1 MAIQSRWPAVAIA
14 RTLVGTTTM
23 ASELHYRSNLRD
35 VEFNL
40 FEFLEIQK
48 DVLGRGP
55 YADMD
60 EATARE
66 TLRAYEV
73 FCRNELAKSYAS
85 SDREGLKFDAETGA
99 VTLPEALT
107 AAYHKWYEQGW
118 NLLGIP
124 SDMGGT
130 GAPPSVTW
138 AAFEFGAGANANLQF
153 YLFGAFLS
161 RVIHELGTPS
171 QKARYLPQ
179 MLEKRWGGSMV
190 LTEPDA
196 GSDVGAGRAKARHVR
211 GDVWEIEGVKRFI
224 TNGDFDSAENIV
236 HLVLARPEGAGPG
249 TKGLS
254 MFIVPKFWVNEDGS
268 LGERNG
274 AYCTNVEKKMG
285 IKASATCEMTFGEK
299 HPARGLLVGEVH
311 DGIRQMFRVIEH
323 ARMSVGIKS
332 MATLSTAYLNAL
344 AYTKDRV
351 QGGDLS
357 RVMEKTSPRVR
368 IIQHPDV
375 RRMLLLQKS
384 FSEGMRALISFTGN
398 IQDKI
403 ELEGGHNS
411 ASAKTLERV
420 NDLLLPLVKGYSS
433 EKSYELLSVSLQCFG
448 GSGYTQDYPIEQYV
462 RDQKIDTLY
471 EGTTHIQALDL
482 LFRKIARDNGA
493 TLNVVVEQIQKTIES
508 NEGGDALAAE
518 RASLAKALGNVQAM
532 LGALLGKMGESLYH
546 VGLHGNRV
554 LAAVSETVI
563 GWLLVRHAAVALS
576 KRESAHED
584 DKHFYDGKVA
594 SARFFCSEVLP
605 MLASSRKIIEQ
616 STLDAMELDERAFG

>member
-1 MAIQSRWPAVAIA
+1 
-14 RTLVGTTTM
+14 M

-85 SDREGLKFDAETGA
+85 SDREGLKFDPATGS
-99 VTLPEALT
+99 VTLPESLT
-107 AAYHKWYEQGW
+107 AAYHQWYDQGW

-124 SDMGGT
+124 SNMGGT
-130 GAPPSVTW
+130 GAPPSVAW

-161 RVIHELGTPS
+161 RVISELGTPS
-171 QKARYLPQ
+171 QKARFLPH
-179 MLEKRWGGSMV
+179 MLEKRWGGTMV

-196 GSDVGAGRAKARHVR
+196 GSDVGAGRTKAKHVG

-224 TNGDFDSAENIV
+224 TNGDFDSVENIV

-274 AYCTNVEKKMG
+274 VYCTNLEKKMG

-299 HPARGLLVGEVH
+299 HPARGLLIGEVH

-344 AYTKDRV
+344 AYAKDRV
-351 QGGDLS
+351 QGGDLLQ
-357 RVMEKTSPRVR
+357 VMEKTSPRVR

-384 FSEGMRALISFTGN
+384 FAEAMRALISFTGN
-398 IQDKI
+398 IQDKV
-403 ELEGGHNS
+403 ELEGGHHS
-411 ASAKTLERV
+411 ASAKTLERL
-420 NDLLLPLVKGYSS
+420 NDLLLPMVKGYCS
-433 EKSYELLSVSLQCFG
+433 EKCYELLSVSLQCFG
-448 GSGYTQDYPIEQYV
+448 GSGYTMDYPIEQYV

-493 TLNVVVEQIQKTIES
+493 TLNVLVEQIQKTLS
-508 NEGGDALAAE
+508 TNEGGDALANE

-554 LAAVSETVI
+554 LAALSETVL
-563 GWLLVRHAAVALS
+563 GWLLVRHAAVALD
-576 KRESAHED
+576 KRANAHED
-584 DKHFYDGKVA
+584 DKLFYEGKIA

-605 MLASSRKIIEQ
+605 ILASSRKIVEG
-616 STLDAMELDERAFG
+616 STLDAMKLDERAFG

>member
-1 MAIQSRWPAVAIA
+1 
-14 RTLVGTTTM
+14 M

-40 FEFLEIQK
+40 FEFLRIQD
-48 DVLGRGP
+48 DVLGQGVF
-55 YADMD
+55 ADFD

-66 TLRAYEV
+66 TLRAYEL
-73 FCRNELAKSYAS
+73 FCRNELAKSFAS
-85 SDREGLKFDAETGA
+85 ADREGLKFDVETGS
-99 VTLPEALT
+99 VTLPKGLT
-107 AAYHKWYEQGW
+107 EAYHQWYEQGW
-118 NLLGIP
+118 QTLALP
-124 SDMGGT
+124 ARMGGT
-130 GAPPSVTW
+130 GAPPSVNW
-138 AAFEFGAGANANLQF
+138 AAFEFGAGANASLIY
-153 YLFGAFLS
+153 YLLGATLC
-161 RVIHELGTPS
+161 RVIDELATES

-179 MLEKRWGGSMV
+179 MMDKRWGGTMV

-196 GSDVGAGRAKARHVR
+196 GSDVGAGRTKAKHVG

-274 AYCTNVEKKMG
+274 VYCTNVEKKMG

-299 HPARGLLVGEVH
+299 HPAKGLLVGDVH

-332 MATLSTAYLNAL
+332 MATLSSAYFASL
-344 AYTKDRV
+344 AYAKDRV
-351 QGGDLS
+351 QGGDLTKI
-357 RVMEKTSPRVR
+357 MEKTSPRVR
-368 IIQHPDV
+368 IIDHPDV

-384 FSEGMRALISFTGN
+384 FAEGMRALTTFTGA
-398 IQDKI
+398 IQDKV
-403 ELEGGHNS
+403 ELAGGRHTKEG
-411 ASAKTLERV
+411 AAIDRL
-420 NDLLLPLVKGYSS
+420 NDLLLPMVKGYCSD
-433 EKSYELLSVSLQCFG
+433 KTYELLAVSLQVFG
-448 GSGYTQDYPIEQYV
+448 GSGYTQDYPIEQYI

-493 TLNVVVEQIQKTIES
+493 TLNTLVEQITKTIES

-518 RASLAKALGNVQAM
+518 RASLAKALGNTQAM
-532 LGALLGKMGESLYH
+532 LGAMLGKMGESLYH
-546 VGLHGNRV
+546 VGLHGNRI
-554 LAAVSETVI
+554 LYAISETVI
-563 GWLLVRHAAVALS
+563 GWLLVRHAALALS
-576 KRESAHED
+576 KREGAHED
-584 DKHFYDGKVA
+584 DQHFYDGKVA
-594 SARFFCSEVLP
+594 SARFYCAEVLP
-605 MLASSRKIIEQ
+605 VLASSRKIVEA
-616 STLDAMELDERAFG
+616 STLDTMKLDERAFG

>member
-1 MAIQSRWPAVAIA
+1 
-14 RTLVGTTTM
+14 M

-55 YADMD
+55 FADMD

-66 TLRAYEV
+66 TLRSYEL
-73 FCRNELAKSYAS
+73 FCRNELARSYVS
-85 SDREGLKFDAETGA
+85 SDREGLRFDPATGS
-99 VTLPEALT
+99 VTLPEGLT
-107 AAYHKWYEQGW
+107 KAYHQWYDQGW
-118 NLLGIP
+118 NLLGLP
-124 SDMGGT
+124 SHMGGT

-161 RVIHELGTPS
+161 RVIDELGTPS
-171 QKARYLPQ
+171 QKARFLPQ
-179 MLEKRWGGSMV
+179 MNEKRWGGTMV

-196 GSDVGAGRAKARHVR
+196 GSDVGAGRAKAKHIA

-224 TNGDFDSAENIV
+224 TNGDFDCAENII

-274 AYCTNVEKKMG
+274 VYCTNVEKKMG

-344 AYTKDRV
+344 AYAKDRV
-351 QGGDLS
+351 QGGDLTKI
-357 RVMEKTSPRVR
+357 MEKTSPRVR

-384 FSEGMRALISFTGN
+384 FAEGMRALIAYTGN
-398 IQDKI
+398 IQDKV
-403 ELEGGHNS
+403 ELEGGHRS
-411 ASAKTLERV
+411 PSAKTLDRL
-420 NDLLLPLVKGYSS
+420 NDLLLPMVKGYCSD
-433 EKSYELLSVSLQCFG
+433 KTYELLAVSLQCFG

-493 TLNVVVEQIQKTIES
+493 TLNILFEQIQRTLES
-508 NEGGDALAAE
+508 NEGGDALANE

-532 LGALLGKMGESLYH
+532 LGALLGKMSESLYH

-554 LAAVSETVI
+554 LYAMSETVI
-563 GWLLVRHAAVALS
+563 GWLLVRHAARALEL
-576 KRESAHED
+576 RASAHEE

-594 SARFFCSEVLP
+594 SARFYCAEVLP
-605 MLASSRKIIEQ
+605 MLASSRKIVES
-616 STLDAMELDERAFG
+616 STLDTMQLDERAFG